1 VLMKSTKQRRK
12 EKREALFTRNFHSA
26 LRVAWIRGL
35 PCEVTGEHKG
45 ECVNAHMKSRGAG
58 GTWRDIVPLSWE
70 CHQDFDTMASEKFQ
84 IKYRR
89 TKNSI
94 RRCSWYYARYWEL
107 QMEDNERNLG
117 K

>member
-1 VLMKSTKQRRK
+1 MKSTKQRRK

-70 CHQDFDTMASEKFQ
+70 CHQDFDTMPAEKFQ
-84 IKYRR
+84 QKYNRS
-89 TKNSI
+89 KESVAES
-94 RRCSWYYARYWEL
+94 SWDYARIWEI
-107 QMEDNERNLG
+107 NLG
-117 K
+117 SPGK